1 MLFFIIIAVLILIL
15 FIPIPL
21 KFKLHY
27 SKDRYYIKFYNINII
42 SDDDGILNKFLAKKD
57 ETLNELK
64 TKGSNIKNDIYF
76 DSKKK
81 NLNLKQLIKTLYIS
95 LKRNKFKPSIKF
107 SSDTSYSLGDAG
119 RTAMFLGLFYNINPI
134 LIYIFSILFKVKLLK
149 NNFNPIFKDKILF
162 EFTISSIITFNLAQ
176 IIYIFFIIYKS
187 IRKNRRWLPK
197 YRDYYDW

>member
-1 MLFFIIIAVLILIL
+1 MFFFVIIIFLILIL

-27 SKDRYYIKFYNINII
+27 SKDMYYIKFYNINII
-42 SDDDGILNKFLAKKD
+42 SHDDGMLKIFLDKKKKKEKNIKD
-57 ETLNELK
+57 SK
-64 TKGSNIKNDIYF
+64 TKSSKFKDCIDI

-81 NLNLKQLIKTLYIS
+81 NLKPLIKTIYIT
-95 LKRNKFKPSIKF
+95 LKKNKFKPSIKF
-107 SSDTSYSLGDAG
+107 SSDIIYSLGDASK
-119 RTAMFLGLFYNINPI
+119 TAICLGLFYNINPI

-149 NNFNPIFKDKILF
+149 NNFKPIFKDEILF

-187 IRKNRRWLPK
+187 IHKNRR
-197 YRDYYDW
+197 

>member
-1 MLFFIIIAVLILIL
+1 MLFFIIIVVLILIL

-21 KFKLHY
+21 KFNLHY

-42 SDDDGILNKFLAKKD
+42 SNDDGILKKFLEEKEK
-57 ETLNELK
+57 TLNELK
-64 TKGSNIKNDIYF
+64 TKSSKLKDDIYF

-107 SSDTSYSLGDAG
+107 SSNTIYSLGDAS
-119 RTAMFLGLFYNINPI
+119 RTAICLGLFYNINPI

-187 IRKNRRWLPK
+187 IRKNRR
-197 YRDYYDW
+197 

>member
-81 NLNLKQLIKTLYIS
+81 NLNLKQLIKNLYIS
-95 LKRNKFKPSIKF
+95 LKKNKFKPSIKF

>member
-1 MLFFIIIAVLILIL
+1 MLFFIIITFLILIL

-42 SDDDGILNKFLAKKD
+42 SNDNGMIKKFLDKKKGK
-57 ETLNELK
+57 EKNIKEFK
-64 TKGSNIKNDIYF
+64 TKASKLKDYMDIDSN
-76 DSKKK
+76 KK
-81 NLNLKQLIKTLYIS
+81 NLKPLIKTLYIN

-107 SSDTSYSLGDAG
+107 SSDIIYSLGDAS
-119 RTAMFLGLFYNINPI
+119 RTAICLGLFYNINPI
-134 LIYIFSILFKVKLLK
+134 LIYLFSILFKVKLLK
-149 NNFNPIFKDKILF
+149 NNLNPIFKDEILF

-187 IRKNRRWLPK
+187 IRKNRR
-197 YRDYYDW
+197 